1 MQNWISEGRY
11 TLPIVAVYAMVV
23 CMLTGVFKQGQWL
36 QFAALAL
43 SAYLMIQL
51 NNSNALIRIYSRMV
65 SCSFLVLI
73 TMTSFLMSSVEG
85 ALVQLCMIVFYMMF
99 FHAYQDNSASGRL
112 FYAFVAWGTGYQAE
126 SKGKK
131 EKERI
136 IMIIVMKPNAPV
148 EERDRIISRLQERG
162 YKIDI
167 SAGNQRTILGII
179 GDTSVLNPHDLMVN
193 DWIEKVMRVEEPF
206 KRANRAFHPEDTVVD
221 VGGVKIGGRTIQ
233 VMAGP
238 CSVETRDQVV
248 GIAKSVKMAGAHL
261 LRGGAFKPRTS
272 PYSFQGL
279 GAPGLDLLKEARE
292 ETGLPVVTELM
303 STDMLDRFVE
313 DVDMIQV
320 GARNMQN
327 YTLLR
332 ELGRT
337 RKPVLLKRGL
347 AATVQEWLM
356 SAEYIMAEGN
366 PNVVLCERGI
376 RTFED
381 YTRNTLDLSAVLAAK
396 KLSHLP
402 VVVDPSHAAGLWW
415 MVPQLAK
422 AAVAAG
428 ADGLLIEVHNDPEK
442 ALCDGAQ
449 SLKPERFAELMGEL
463 KGIARI
469 IGRDL

>member
-1 MQNWISEGRY
+1 
-11 TLPIVAVYAMVV
+11 
-23 CMLTGVFKQGQWL
+23 
-36 QFAALAL
+36 
-43 SAYLMIQL
+43 
-51 NNSNALIRIYSRMV
+51 
-65 SCSFLVLI
+65 
-73 TMTSFLMSSVEG
+73 
-85 ALVQLCMIVFYMMF
+85 
-99 FHAYQDNSASGRL
+99 
-112 FYAFVAWGTGYQAE
+112 
-126 SKGKK
+126 
-131 EKERI
+131 
-136 IMIIVMKPNAPV
+136 MIIVMKPNAPV
-148 EERDRIISRLQERG
+148 EERDRIINRLQERG
-162 YKIDI
+162 YKVDI

-238 CSVETRDQVV
+238 CSVENHDQVV
-248 GIAKSVKMAGAHL
+248 SIAKSVKMAGAHL

-292 ETGLPVVTELM
+292 ETGLPIVTEIM
-303 STDMLDRFVE
+303 SADMLDRFVE

-327 YTLLR
+327 YTLLK

-337 RKPVLLKRGL
+337 RKPTLLKRGL

-356 SAEYIMAEGN
+356 SAEYILAEGN

-376 RTFED
+376 RTFEN

-402 VVVDPSHAAGLWW
+402 VIVDPSHAAGLWW

-469 IGRDL
+469 IGRDM